1 MPGPQAPVAEMS
13 PAVAGAVTAAR
24 QAKAEADAL
33 VQEAMAATTTGNQA
47 TANAQNGVMGFG
59 TAPFNPTT
67 TVTGDLTA
75 LMQGRPAGVTL
86 RGPTDVFTG
95 TLQAEPSSGRF
106 VRTAGSSQSANGA
119 SSVGVMTF
127 NGDRG
132 TFIGRSKTNAYSSDG
147 KTEGVLGSFEGTGV
161 GVFLFADG
169 SKYEGQFRSVGMEG
183 RIIKQGF
190 GAFYNSSGA
199 LAQAGRF
206 ENDQYMGAQ

>member
-1 MPGPQAPVAEMS
+1 MS

-24 QAKAEADAL
+24 Q
-33 VQEAMAATTTGNQA
+33 VQTAAAAAAQEGIAATTTGNQA

-86 RGPTDVFTG
+86 RSQTDVFTG

-106 VRTAGSSQSANGA
+106 IRTAGSSQSANGG

-127 NGDRG
+127 SGDRG
-132 TFIGRSKTNAYSSDG
+132 TFIGRSRTNAYSAEA
-147 KTEGVLGSFEGTGV
+147 KTEGVLGSFEGSGV

-169 SKYEGQFRSVGMEG
+169 SRYEGQFRSVGMEG

-190 GAFYNSSGA
+190 GAFYNASGA

-206 ENDQYMGAQ
+206 ENDQYAGPQ